1 MVKDKIFH
9 LGNLSGDACCTFYW
23 FKNQLIPLQVF
34 GLKRFTARVFMVPFR
49 VLNHEI
55 VWQEISVSFTQCLQ
69 KMIFV
74 NVQNF
79 WWVPTFFL
87 HESSPGLISS
97 ILYHLTTNDIKITII
112 ALSHWLLQGHT
123 TSKRNCFPPKE
134 FNTLLVL
141 QMTLMICNIPTSLPL
156 IALFYF
162 LRNKINYLRNLTAFS
177 SKFES
182 TRASCVAQLEHWLQ
196 HAHYRAGTSGWP

>member
-9 LGNLSGDACCTFYW
+9 LGNLSGDACCTFYG

-34 GLKRFTARVFMVPFR
+34 GLKRFTARVVPFHGTFSGIEPR
-49 VLNHEI
+49 HSMTGDIWKLIENF
-55 VWQEISVSFTQCLQ
+55 VSFTQYLQ

-87 HESSPGLISS
+87 HESTPGLISS

-123 TSKRNCFPPKE
+123 ASKRNCFPPKK
-134 FNTLLVL
+134 FNTLLVH
-141 QMTLMICNIPTSLPL
+141 QMTLMICNIPTSLP
-156 IALFYF
+156 
-162 LRNKINYLRNLTAFS
+162 
-177 SKFES
+177 
-182 TRASCVAQLEHWLQ
+182 
-196 HAHYRAGTSGWP
+196 